1 MNLILDV
8 RRGRPSASAAY
19 RLQECPPS
27 HDASRAF
34 KNESTPQALAG
45 TNQHTYMAGE
55 EIELPAELLSDCK
68 EAERQR
74 DDVMDFVFP
83 DWRDNPPTVIV
94 EERLWMRGDR
104 YSGVPD
110 LIAMRGGK
118 ALIIDYKFGRI
129 KVEDA
134 QDNAQLKWLAVLV
147 DEHYKVDE
155 VTVVIIQP
163 PCGGFTMGNHD
174 KTALE
179 KARRSVQHTLRR
191 VESGKGSFNPGEKQ
205 CQYCRAREACPALA
219 KKMQALSNV
228 TKVEALSAAQMAAAL
243 DILAPVESA
252 CRAIRKRA
260 TDMLK
265 EDADAIPGYLL
276 KRGFSRRSIADTG
289 QAYHAMKEAGLA
301 GEYTFLGAC
310 SGSVG
315 KLQRLVEQNGAMGPT
330 DAKKTINELLNGN
343 LAVKEGEPKPC
354 RAES

>member
-27 HDASRAF
+27 HAASGAF

-45 TNQHTYMAGE
+45 TDQHTYMAGE
-55 EIELPAELLSDCK
+55 NIKLEPELLSSCK
-68 EAERQR
+68 EAERQKA
-74 DDVMDFVFP
+74 DVLDFVFP
-83 DWRDNPPTVIV
+83 GWRDDPPVVIL
-94 EERLWMRGDR
+94 EERMWMRGDR

-118 ALIIDYKFGRI
+118 ALIVDYKFGRI

-163 PCGGFTMGNHD
+163 PCGNFTMGNYD
-174 KTALE
+174 KAALK
-179 KARRSVQHTLRR
+179 KARRAVQRTLRK
-191 VESGKGSFNPGEKQ
+191 VESGKGKFRPGEKQ

-228 TKVEALSAAQMAAAL
+228 TKVEALSSAQMAAAL

-260 TDMLK
+260 TTMLS
-265 EDADAIPGYLL
+265 EDADAIPGYTL
-276 KRGFSRRSIADTG
+276 KRGFSRRSIADAAE
-289 QAYHAMKEAGLA
+289 AYRAMKAEGLA
-301 GEYTFLGAC
+301 DEGAFLEAC
-310 SGSVG
+310 SVSVG
-315 KLQRLVEQNGAMGPT
+315 KLQKLVEQNGAMGPT